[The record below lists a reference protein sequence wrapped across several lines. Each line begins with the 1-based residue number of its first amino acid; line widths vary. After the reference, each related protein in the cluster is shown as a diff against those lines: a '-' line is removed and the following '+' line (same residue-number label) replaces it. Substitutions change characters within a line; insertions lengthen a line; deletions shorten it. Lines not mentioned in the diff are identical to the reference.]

1 MRVKDTQ
8 MLAGKFA
15 DNGLPNEDF
24 HPGSGHTEEICIA
37 VSPPPRE
44 APFGA
49 EKNWVTIEDFHPGC
63 DVPKKFVTR
72 ILPRLGSSGTPWIR
86 EFLSVEVLLPSSPNA
101 R

>member
-1 MRVKDTQ
+1 VRVKDTQ

-15 DNGLPNEDF
+15 DKGLPNEDF

-72 ILPRLGSSGTPWIR
+72 ILPRQNSLRR
-86 EFLSVEVLLPSSPNA
+86 ETELARNASPRLPCSSPSI
-101 R
+101 